1 MTLQEYLPPDGNPM
15 RTWSDARVYFVVS
28 KIMIAG
34 HWLSMPDAI
43 IDALQ
48 ELGNEFP
55 DSSVVDI
62 AIGFSQSINFR
73 LEEFEYV
80 NSLKDILVIK
90 ELLKQEYFRD
100 DIDFSSKSTL
110 LYSLTE
116 FIEIDDES
124 FYNQSWKS
132 ALSYQNIY
140 HAIVLIQGIIKALE
154 YIKLLKREYDN
165 HLKIIRN
172 KDNVIKKIMY
182 RQHNIM
188 DTSCYKKLSIYKSI
202 NYLKNNE
209 NLTCFDEYFVSNNT
223 TFMNFSGKMVDHKIT
238 FSFDKNYIKLS
249 INLENKLIIEE
260 TKYDI
265 VKFIESIYGLYEI
278 YHEVDIS
285 DESNAFG
292 KYSIFSFDDS
302 LSMNFFIKKS
312 KGGDVSL
319 SIGNQRSID
328 KRKKYEAIEFIK
340 LFKYII
346 QFMTIK
352 YSLDYGECI
361 LKMTSL
367 KHLEVLN
374 IAKP

>member
-1 MTLQEYLPPDGNPM
+1 
-15 RTWSDARVYFVVS
+15 
-28 KIMIAG
+28 
-34 HWLSMPDAI
+34 
-43 IDALQ
+43 
-48 ELGNEFP
+48 
-55 DSSVVDI
+55 
-62 AIGFSQSINFR
+62 
-73 LEEFEYV
+73 
-80 NSLKDILVIK
+80 
-90 ELLKQEYFRD
+90 
-100 DIDFSSKSTL
+100 
-110 LYSLTE
+110 
-116 FIEIDDES
+116 
-124 FYNQSWKS
+124 
-132 ALSYQNIY
+132 
-140 HAIVLIQGIIKALE
+140 
-154 YIKLLKREYDN
+154 
-165 HLKIIRN
+165 
-172 KDNVIKKIMY
+172 
-182 RQHNIM
+182 M
-188 DTSCYKKLSIYKSI
+188 DTSCYKKLCIYKSI
-202 NYLKNNE
+202 TYLNKHKN
-209 NLTCFDEYFVSNNT
+209 LPCFDEYFVSNNT
-223 TFMNFSGKMVDHKIT
+223 TFMNFAGKMVDHKIT

-265 VKFIESIYGLYEI
+265 VKFIESIYGLYET